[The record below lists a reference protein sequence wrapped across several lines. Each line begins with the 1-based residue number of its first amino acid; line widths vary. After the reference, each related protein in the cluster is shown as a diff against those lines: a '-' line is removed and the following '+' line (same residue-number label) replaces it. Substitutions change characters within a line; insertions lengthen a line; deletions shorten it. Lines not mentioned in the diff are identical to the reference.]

1 MHAKNKSET
10 HILSQLDDLIKDFL
24 AIWTSL
30 LEPPCMWSRKARKWI
45 RFILLLWLVDL
56 ACDAHA
62 GAPNTIR
69 RLEGTLPCPD
79 PLVSADAYYVWTHN
93 DDASA
98 LTGFILDHIST
109 SDFDHV
115 RVESCTTAHDLFVN
129 LRNLLSMQTMAPIL
143 RSALLMKALEIR
155 LSYDTPLRD
164 TLAEVRSYYRRIT
177 AMGTK
182 IADDDIFTAILL
194 HSMSDHRLR
203 PSSTGCSK

>member
-1 MHAKNKSET
+1 
-10 HILSQLDDLIKDFL
+10 
-24 AIWTSL
+24 
-30 LEPPCMWSRKARKWI
+30 
-45 RFILLLWLVDL
+45 
-56 ACDAHA
+56 
-62 GAPNTIR
+62 
-69 RLEGTLPCPD
+69 
-79 PLVSADAYYVWTHN
+79 
-93 DDASA
+93 
-98 LTGFILDHIST
+98 
-109 SDFDHV
+109 
-115 RVESCTTAHDLFVN
+115 
-129 LRNLLSMQTMAPIL
+129 MQTMAPIL